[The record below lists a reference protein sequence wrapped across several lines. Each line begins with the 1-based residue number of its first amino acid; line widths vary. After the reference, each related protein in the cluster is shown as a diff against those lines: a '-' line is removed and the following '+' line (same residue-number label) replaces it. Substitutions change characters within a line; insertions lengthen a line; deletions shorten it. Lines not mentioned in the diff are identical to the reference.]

1 MTSRQPS
8 PRQHGKTFADIVAD
22 ARLTSPF
29 GRFDRASREGLIR
42 RGIAMGLRRDG
53 AASVV
58 DESDRRARHPITRG
72 IE

>member
-1 MTSRQPS
+1 MNNRIPT
-8 PRQHGKTFADIVAD
+8 PRRHGKTFADVVAD
-22 ARLTSPF
+22 ARAASPF
-29 GRFDRASREGLIR
+29 GRFDSASREGLIR
-42 RGIAMGLRRDG
+42 RGIAMGLRRAA